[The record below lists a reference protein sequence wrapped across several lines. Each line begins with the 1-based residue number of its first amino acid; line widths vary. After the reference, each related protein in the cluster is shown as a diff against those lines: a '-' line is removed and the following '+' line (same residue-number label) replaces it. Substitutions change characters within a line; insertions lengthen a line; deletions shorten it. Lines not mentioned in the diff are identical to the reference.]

1 MLALDLDT
9 VCAIVVKARE
19 FQAKEEVSD
28 PDPGSNPSDDKMI
41 EVLEDHGDDPV
52 EEELHQCIDDL
63 NDDQKSELVRLMWLG
78 RGDFD
83 KSEWA
88 AMRRETARLDPRRT
102 AAYLVETPLLADYL
116 EEGLAALGHSCA
128 EFEKGRL

>member
-1 MLALDLDT
+1 MQTLDLDT

-19 FQAKEEVSD
+19 FQAKDAVVE
-28 PDPGSNPSDDKMI
+28 PDPGSNPTDDRMI

-52 EEELHQCIDDL
+52 QHELHQLIDDL

-83 KSEWA
+83 KSEWKS
-88 AMRRETARLDPRRT
+88 MRQETARLDPRRT
-102 AAYLVETPLLADYL
+102 AGYLIETPLLADYL
-116 EEGLAALGHSCA
+116 EEGMAAFGLSCEDFA
-128 EFEKGRL
+128 RNRL